1 MNQERILN
9 FLRQLKANNN
19 RDWFHEH
26 KGEYDIVRADFEHG
40 VQQAIERIST
50 FDPDI
55 AYVQVKDCTYR
66 FNRDTR
72 FSADKSP
79 YKTHLGA
86 YINAKGK
93 KALRGVLSLSIV
105 CLL

>member
-1 MNQERILN
+1 MDQKRILN

-55 AYVQVKDCTYR
+55 AYVQVKDYQTGGHDGIIVLKY
-66 FNRDTR
+66 
-72 FSADKSP
+72 SADEIK
-79 YKTHLGA
+79 
-86 YINAKGK
+86 
-93 KALRGVLSLSIV
+93 RGPEDDS
-105 CLL
+105 